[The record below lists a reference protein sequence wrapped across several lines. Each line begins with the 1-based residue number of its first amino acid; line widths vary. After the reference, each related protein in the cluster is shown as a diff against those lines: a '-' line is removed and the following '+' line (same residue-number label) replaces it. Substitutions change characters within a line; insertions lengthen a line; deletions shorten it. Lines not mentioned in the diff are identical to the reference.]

1 MINYTFEQTVK
12 MIVGQG
18 CINSIGEIVLESGFR
33 KPLLV
38 YDKGMEKTG
47 ILNKIEEALAK
58 SSIDYFEFGKV
69 QSDPPARIIDEGA
82 MLCKEQGCDCII
94 AVGGGSSI
102 DTGKG
107 INILR
112 FNKGNILDYAIQ
124 PMEECSGLIV
134 VPTTAGTGS
143 ELSNGAIVSE
153 EKTGA
158 KVPILCFNN
167 MPDYAILDPE
177 LTIGMPY
184 GLTLMTGLDAFSHAV
199 ESYTSTGANPMTDMI
214 CEKIMTTVI
223 ENLPIVLKEPNNIEA
238 RERMQCSASMGG
250 WMLYSASAH
259 VGHSIAHVIGAQ
271 FHLPHGAACAYT
283 LPTLF
288 KMIAQ
293 IFPEKVAYIGRVLGA
308 IVEAED
314 APEIVGKKTAKAF
327 SDFTQSLQLKNF
339 DFPEINQKLLDDLA
353 VKVVTEPLAAF
364 SLIEINERVA
374 REMLV
379 DILKCVE

>member
-1 MINYTFEQTVK
+1 
-12 MIVGQG
+12 
-18 CINSIGEIVLESGFR
+18 
-33 KPLLV
+33 
-38 YDKGMEKTG
+38 
-47 ILNKIEEALAK
+47 
-58 SSIDYFEFGKV
+58 
-69 QSDPPARIIDEGA
+69 
-82 MLCKEQGCDCII
+82 
-94 AVGGGSSI
+94 
-102 DTGKG
+102 
-107 INILR
+107 
-112 FNKGNILDYAIQ
+112 
-124 PMEECSGLIV
+124 
-134 VPTTAGTGS
+134 
-143 ELSNGAIVSE
+143 
-153 EKTGA
+153 
-158 KVPILCFNN
+158 
-167 MPDYAILDPE
+167 
-177 LTIGMPY
+177 
-184 GLTLMTGLDAFSHAV
+184 
-199 ESYTSTGANPMTDMI
+199 MTDMI

-293 IFPEKVAYIGRVLGA
+293 IFPEKVAYIGRALGA

-327 SDFTQSLQLKNF
+327 SDFIQSLQLKNF
-339 DFPEINQKLLDDLA
+339 DFPEINQELLDDLA
-353 VKVVTEPLAAF
+353 VKVVTEPLAVF
-364 SLIEINERVA
+364 SPIEINERVA